1 MHLENGIQQRSR
13 QENMNYWQI
22 DPLDADAFLL
32 AALVEEEATTSYL
45 YPFQL
50 ADEKQIQLGK
60 DEVCC

>member
-1 MHLENGIQQRSR
+1 
-13 QENMNYWQI
+13 MNYWQI